1 MNNDFL
7 CNKYHFMNSLSV
19 FFLKACRKI
28 YGKLFGAYQPPRLPR
43 IEDPDQASDL
53 IYHLLSREEPCMIAR
68 FGATELSCIVN
79 YLNIQRGDHHFCKYI
94 KGETGDWWWNH
105 NIMTQMEHWSGF
117 FPPTPEK
124 LTAFCELMLK
134 DSSKVDLL
142 ASWLKNEYYLKDK
155 LQNIPRIS
163 LLSLEP
169 YWSKH
174 PWSRIL
180 SGKKVLVI
188 HPFAELIKKQ
198 YQRRQFLFKNPEV
211 LPEFE
216 LHTIKAVQSLGGAS
230 NGFKDWFEAL
240 HWMEKEMDKV
250 NYDICLIGCGAY
262 GFPLAAHAKETGHQA
277 IHLGGAL
284 QLLFGIKGKRWENP
298 EYGLEY
304 FKERGIYLK
313 LFNEYWVRP
322 ANKLKP
328 LKADSVEGACYW

>member
-1 MNNDFL
+1 
-7 CNKYHFMNSLSV
+7 MNSLSI
-19 FFLKACRKI
+19 FFLKVCRKI
-28 YGKLFGAYQPPRLPR
+28 YGKLFRPYQFPQLSR

-53 IYHLLSREEPCMIAR
+53 IYQLLSKEEPCMIAR
-68 FGATELSCIVN
+68 FGAVELSCIVN
-79 YLNIQRGDHHFCKYI
+79 YLNIQGGDHNLFKYI
-94 KGETGDWWWNH
+94 KGETGDWWWNKRL
-105 NIMTQMEHWSGF
+105 MYCMENNAGF

-124 LTAFCELMLK
+124 LFDFCELMLEDCK
-134 DSSKVDLL
+134 DIDLL

-169 YWSKH
+169 YWSEH

-240 HWMEKEMDKV
+240 HWMENEMDKV
-250 NYDICLIGCGAY
+250 DYDICLIGCGAY
-262 GFPLAAHAKETGHQA
+262 GFPLAAHAKEAGHQA
-277 IHLGGAL
+277 VHLGGAL

-298 EYGLEY
+298 DFG
-304 FKERGIYLK
+304 FGYLK
-313 LFNEYWVRP
+313 RKGVYPQLFNDYWIKP
-322 ANKLKP
+322 TEKLEP
-328 LKADSVEGACYW
+328 LKADAVEEGCYW